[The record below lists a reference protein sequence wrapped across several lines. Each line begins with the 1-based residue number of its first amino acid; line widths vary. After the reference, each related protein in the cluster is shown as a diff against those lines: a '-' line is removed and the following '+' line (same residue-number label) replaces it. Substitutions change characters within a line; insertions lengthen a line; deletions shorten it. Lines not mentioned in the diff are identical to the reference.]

1 MKKIKE
7 MIKEMNKTLK
17 KVLVGTSVLLTAG
30 VEKATAAPLSLPG
43 MNDVTSSLQN
53 FIGYAA
59 TLFIAG
65 GAAAALWGGYT
76 FFQGIRSQDGE
87 AKHKATLEIGAGLGA
102 IAVGIAAA
110 TFKGYIVLQ

>member
-7 MIKEMNKTLK
+7 IKEIKEIGIKTLMA
-17 KVLVGTSVLLTAG
+17 TPALLIAG
-30 VEKATAAPLSLPG
+30 VKSVSAAPLTLPG
-43 MNDVTSSLQN
+43 MNDVTGSLQN

-110 TFKGYIVLQ
+110 TFKSYIVLQ